1 MKRRKTTLRLG
12 TRGSRLARTQSLW
25 VAEQLMQKNQNLEI
39 ELVICTTTGDKVQ
52 NKPLYDFGGKGC
64 FTKELEEW
72 ILDGRIDFAVHS
84 FKDVPVT
91 MPLTDVSQL
100 CIAAIPKREDP
111 RDVIAAKTRTTL
123 EELPYGAKVGTGS
136 LRRKCQL
143 LAIRPDLDVRM
154 IRGNIDTRLEK
165 LNRGEFDAIVLAL
178 AGVRRCGL
186 YDRERMCSIPVSQ
199 MLPAAAQG
207 ALALQCRDN
216 DDRAKHILAS
226 LHDPVTA
233 LCVDIEREIIE
244 FLNGDCHSPI
254 AALVKADAETLD
266 VRAVV
271 GSHGGSLPIVS
282 AECTVNCCRPILAI
296 DEITRRLDAVHA
308 KDLLHTPAPR
318 TERISA

>member
-25 VAEQLMQKNQNLEI
+25 VAEQLMNRNFNLEI

-52 NKPLYDFGGKGC
+52 DKPLYSFGGKGC

-111 RDVIAAKTRTTL
+111 RDVIVAKTRTTL

-143 LAIRPDLDVRM
+143 HALRPDLDIRM
-154 IRGNIDTRLEK
+154 IRGNIDTRLAK
-165 LNRGEFDAIVLAL
+165 LERGEFDAIVLAL
-178 AGVRRCGL
+178 SGLRRCGL
-186 YDRERMCSIPVSQ
+186 YDREHMSPMPFEQ

-207 ALALQCRDN
+207 ALALQCREN
-216 DDRAKHILAS
+216 DEPARRILAS
-226 LHDPVTA
+226 LHDPMTG
-233 LCVDIEREIIE
+233 LCVDIEREIVE
-244 FLNGDCHSPI
+244 YLKGDCHSPI
-254 AALVKADAETLD
+254 AALAQVTDEHLH
-266 VRAVV
+266 VRTAV
-271 GSHGGSLPIVS
+271 GAWGGELPVVT
-282 AECTVNCCRPILAI
+282 AECTVSCCRPILAI
-296 DEITRRLDAVHA
+296 DQITHLLSQQHA
-308 KDLLHTPAPR
+308 RDLLHAVTPG
-318 TERISA
+318 TEKVSA